1 MKTRI
6 LLLFTVLF
14 TVTMSWAITPK
25 QVEWSI
31 IENPLTEGK
40 LPMTASGRLIW
51 GDYNNDG
58 HLDAFIVAGQSAD
71 ALVAELYKNNG
82 DGTFTLVN
90 TPDIYGVA
98 WGSAAFI
105 DYDND
110 GNLDLIVCGS
120 LDATASGALTFVY
133 KNSGAPN
140 YEFTEDESFTLAGV
154 SPEGADN
161 GTHILEA
168 FDYNNDGWMDL
179 LVNGNAGGTWEVEA
193 GGNGSSRIVA
203 LLKNNQGVLEV
214 QTSPV
219 TGIGHFRPVNGGSI
233 HTGDVNND
241 GYADIIVTGY
251 HNEDDNTVTDL
262 YINNK
267 NGTFT
272 HWADS
277 RNVFTGHQQGE
288 TVFLDTNAD
297 GWLDIVE
304 VGRDVN
310 NGWAHFANLFINN
323 KDNTFTKVGSEI
335 SNLVGGQA
343 SISAG
348 DINNDGLT
356 DLFIAGWGS
365 DASFYYNNGENV
377 FTRVAVPDI
386 TRARGGSVN
395 LVDFNGDGNLDYS
408 IFGYRDYGAGTPENP
423 TWPHFFVKNML
434 GEGITS
440 NAAPS
445 APTNLAASY
454 TKGKYTL
461 TWNKSTD
468 DVTPKDAI
476 RYNVYVKYSDGKTY
490 SYVPAHINTGKLK
503 VGGGV
508 LSFIS
513 SNSIELNLPKGD
525 YTFGVQAVDQANAT
539 SAFTTIT
546 SAQAGVDRVSLLEGA
561 RVYASNNRINIV
573 NNTSK
578 DVSWSIVN
586 LAGRLIEDGICHT
599 SVEVEANSTLP
610 SGVYLVRLSQG
621 ANIQTIKVSIL

>member
-272 HWADS
+272 HWEHNQ
-277 RNVFTGHQQGE
+277 RYIC
-288 TVFLDTNAD
+288 L
-297 GWLDIVE
+297 L
-304 VGRDVN
+304 R
-310 NGWAHFANLFINN
+310 
-323 KDNTFTKVGSEI
+323 KTKFCPCR
-335 SNLVGGQA
+335 
-343 SISAG
+343 SIA
-348 DINNDGLT
+348 
-356 DLFIAGWGS
+356 
-365 DASFYYNNGENV
+365 
-377 FTRVAVPDI
+377 
-386 TRARGGSVN
+386 
-395 LVDFNGDGNLDYS
+395 
-408 IFGYRDYGAGTPENP
+408 
-423 TWPHFFVKNML
+423 
-434 GEGITS
+434 
-440 NAAPS
+440 
-445 APTNLAASY
+445 
-454 TKGKYTL
+454 
-461 TWNKSTD
+461 
-468 DVTPKDAI
+468 
-476 RYNVYVKYSDGKTY
+476 
-490 SYVPAHINTGKLK
+490 
-503 VGGGV
+503 
-508 LSFIS
+508 
-513 SNSIELNLPKGD
+513 
-525 YTFGVQAVDQANAT
+525 
-539 SAFTTIT
+539 
-546 SAQAGVDRVSLLEGA
+546 
-561 RVYASNNRINIV
+561 NRI
-573 NNTSK
+573 
-578 DVSWSIVN
+578 
-586 LAGRLIEDGICHT
+586 GRYQTVYQKRLRAYP
-599 SVEVEANSTLP
+599 SLP
-610 SGVYLVRLSQG
+610 SRDEAWPEQRWQPCRSRSSQP
-621 ANIQTIKVSIL
+621 AN